1 MTHNTSFSNI
11 ECFECGNLRS
21 LLWCSLC
28 ETETF
33 IRNFHRWTSGN
44 TMIDQV
50 IQHTQRHASND
61 VGYLEWIPFEN
72 FDLIEYRARGAFSI
86 VYSGIWLEGPRRNWD
101 EENEEWLRNGP
112 TKCALKRIEN
122 SNQMSR
128 EYLNNIMRN
137 HQCLQGRFVVD
148 CFGITRD
155 PTGCYM
161 FVTSLCE
168 ENLYQYIDKV
178 MGYLRWEDI
187 VKILYEIIKG
197 LKRIHD
203 NGLYHG
209 NLHGGNLL
217 IEDKPEGVSIRI
229 SDIGLHGPA
238 DKTASVIYGVLPYV
252 APEVLKGNEY
262 TQASDIYSFGIIMW
276 TLSTC
281 MRPFCR
287 VPHDLCLAKNIC
299 NGLRPEI
306 INSTPKVYSTLME
319 RCWYQDPNKRP
330 KVTEL
335 RDILSHWV
343 TAIYDNSISNLLNAA
358 NNDRITSE
366 NIIFVNRTIHH
377 NAVYNSRLVNFQ
389 SLHEDGD

>member
-21 LLWCSLC
+21 LLWCSL
-28 ETETF
+28 
-33 IRNFHRWTSGN
+33 
-44 TMIDQV
+44 
-50 IQHTQRHASND
+50 
-61 VGYLEWIPFEN
+61 
-72 FDLIEYRARGAFSI
+72 
-86 VYSGIWLEGPRRNWD
+86 RNWD

-217 IEDKPEGVSIRI
+217 IEDKPEGVI
-229 SDIGLHGPA
+229 
-238 DKTASVIYGVLPYV
+238 
-252 APEVLKGNEY
+252 
-262 TQASDIYSFGIIMW
+262 
-276 TLSTC
+276 
-281 MRPFCR
+281 
-287 VPHDLCLAKNIC
+287 
-299 NGLRPEI
+299 
-306 INSTPKVYSTLME
+306 
-319 RCWYQDPNKRP
+319 
-330 KVTEL
+330 TEL

-389 SLHEDGD
+389 SLHED

>member
-1 MTHNTSFSNI
+1 MTSNTSFSNI
-11 ECFECGNLRS
+11 ECFECGNFRS
-21 LLWCSLC
+21 LLWCS
-28 ETETF
+28 
-33 IRNFHRWTSGN
+33 I
-44 TMIDQV
+44 
-50 IQHTQRHASND
+50 
-61 VGYLEWIPFEN
+61 
-72 FDLIEYRARGAFSI
+72 
-86 VYSGIWLEGPRRNWD
+86 RNWD

-122 SNQMSR
+122 SNKMSR

-168 ENLYQYIDKV
+168 ENLYQYIDRV

-187 VKILYEIIKG
+187 VKILCEIIEG

-209 NLHGGNLL
+209 NLHGGN
-217 IEDKPEGVSIRI
+217 
-229 SDIGLHGPA
+229 
-238 DKTASVIYGVLPYV
+238 
-252 APEVLKGNEY
+252 
-262 TQASDIYSFGIIMW
+262 F
-276 TLSTC
+276 
-281 MRPFCR
+281 
-287 VPHDLCLAKNIC
+287 
-299 NGLRPEI
+299 
-306 INSTPKVYSTLME
+306 TPKVYSTLME

-343 TAIYDNSISNLLNAA
+343 TAIYDNSISNLLNTV
-358 NNDRITSE
+358 NSDRIISE